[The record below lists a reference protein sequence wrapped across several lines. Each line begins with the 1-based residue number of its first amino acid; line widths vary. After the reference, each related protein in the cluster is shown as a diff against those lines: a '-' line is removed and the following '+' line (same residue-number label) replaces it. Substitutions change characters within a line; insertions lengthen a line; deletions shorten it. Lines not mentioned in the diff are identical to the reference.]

1 MAESSPRQPKLVS
14 MWLWCIGVARDCIYD
29 RLLSVN
35 SELQLS
41 INSRRYGVV
50 ELYEGAMRLQSC
62 LFRVM

>member
-14 MWLWCIGVARDCIYD
+14 MWLWCIGVARDCVYD

-41 INSRRYGVV
+41 SNSR
-50 ELYEGAMRLQSC
+50 
-62 LFRVM
+62 